1 MEFVCQHCEQL
12 TKGPAYKVTSEEEG
26 VILLEM
32 IVCHSC
38 SEQEKNLRLDVKSI
52 TSAEIK

>member
-1 MEFVCQHCEQL
+1 MEFVCQHCQEL
-12 TKGPAYKVTSEEEG
+12 TKGPAYKVTSEEAG

-38 SEQEKNLRLDVKSI
+38 SEQAKNLRLNVKSI
-52 TSAEIK
+52 TSAENK